1 MTSVNIH
8 ASCVVLADSGRS
20 FGAPADSGVLLLGES
35 GAGKSDLALR
45 LIERGAVLVAD
56 DRAELFVREESL
68 WARAPRSLA
77 GLIELRGIGII
88 ALPHREEARIGLA
101 VMLSPPKSVP
111 RLPGE
116 ERYAPPATLALTES
130 AWPPLLRLA
139 AFEDSAPAKIMAASA
154 AYANALFRDNHKP
167 K

>member
-8 ASCVVLADSGRS
+8 ASCVVLAEAGRS
-20 FGAPADSGVLLLGES
+20 FGAPAHAGILLLGES
-35 GAGKSDLALR
+35 GAGKSDIALR

-56 DRAELFVREESL
+56 DRAELFVREKSL
-68 WARAPRSLA
+68 WARAPASLA
-77 GLIELRGIGII
+77 GLIELRGVGIV

-101 VMLSPPKSVP
+101 VMLSPPESVP

-116 ERYAPPATLALTES
+116 EHYAPPVALAVPES

-139 AFEDSAPAKIMAASA
+139 AFEESAPAKIMAASA
-154 AYANALFRDNHKP
+154 AYADTLFRDNHNP